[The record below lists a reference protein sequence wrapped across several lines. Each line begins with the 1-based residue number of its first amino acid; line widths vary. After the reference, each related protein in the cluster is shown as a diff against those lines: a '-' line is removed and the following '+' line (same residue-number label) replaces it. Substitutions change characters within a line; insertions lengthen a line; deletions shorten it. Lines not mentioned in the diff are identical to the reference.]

1 MIQRERWTSLGHHVL
16 LVSLVETE
24 KFSRHCKRFGLVWK
38 ALNPTQSQEQS
49 VIKVG
54 LKLLEQLKNKV
65 NNQMLKTKYLKSI
78 YEYGM
83 LLKLL
88 SFG

>member
-1 MIQRERWTSLGHHVL
+1 MIPISFARLG
-16 LVSLVETE
+16 
-24 KFSRHCKRFGLVWK
+24 FGLEGRK